1 MLVHAEISD
10 QELRSQ
16 IRRKMIGWGG
26 NKKLK
31 IYGKLHCASGR
42 RMKRENR
49 VFFESEEEAL
59 RKGYRPCGNCL
70 RESYQKWKHEAV

>member
-1 MLVHAEISD
+1 MLSHMGISD
-10 QELRSQ
+10 QVVRSQ
-16 IRRKMIGWGG
+16 IRRKNILWGG

-31 IYGKLHCASGR
+31 IYGTLQCVSGK

-59 RKGYRPCGNCL
+59 ENGYRPCGHCL
-70 RESYQKWKHEAV
+70 RESYQKWKYEIV